1 MPLPAGTGDCPEDT
15 TARLLGRGLAPRDRV
30 VVQRPHSVECAVAH
44 LIDGFDELIALL
56 RSPQI
61 AGFKLCRRLK
71 VASEPPVRPV
81 GKIFKRPLRAAV
93 ALQLPQEQ
101 GP

>member
-1 MPLPAGTGDCPEDT
+1 MPLPAGTGDWPEDT
-15 TARLLGRGLAPRDRV
+15 AARLLGRGLAPRDRV

-61 AGFKLCRRLK
+61 ASFKLPERLE
-71 VASEPPVRPV
+71 VASELPVSPV
-81 GKIFKRPLRAAV
+81 GKILKRPLREAV
-93 ALQLPQEQ
+93 ALKLPQEQ